1 MKKALLTLISTIALV
16 NTLFSQYCPFLGPDQ
31 FLPCGVT
38 STTLTADLSQCG
50 PGGAN
55 PNQTTNYGVTQIPY
69 VSQTNTG
76 TLVNLSDDSQAGP
89 FNIGFTFCYFGQTYT
104 QFYIGSNGWI
114 SFSAG
119 QSTTFTSTPIPNVAV
134 TTPKNCIMGPWQDWN
149 PGIGGQIRY
158 QVQGTAPCR
167 KLVVSWV
174 NVPMFSCTNLL
185 GTFHIVIYESTNVIE
200 NHIQNK
206 PNCLQW
212 AGGTAVQGIHNL
224 PGTTAI
230 SVPGRNSSQWTA
242 QNDARRWT
250 PSGPV
255 VTPTLTWFQVG
266 NPNPIGT
273 GPTITV
279 TPPPAGANYT
289 CQFVYPI
296 CNTGWSNCNLAG
308 GGLGPDTVFV
318 QPGPPQ
324 LPNPTVVF
332 QDPLCNGDCNG
343 TIDVTPNGG
352 TGVITI
358 SWTTPNN
365 GFNLTSLCAGNYNYN
380 LIDAAGCTYNGSVTL
395 NNPPVVIVSTIT
407 GSDTVCISS
416 NNELYSVV
424 NQPGYTYIWQTIG
437 NITSGQNTNT
447 ITVDWSSQPSGF
459 IPGSVQV
466 TAYNQNNCPSLPSVF
481 DLTVFSVS
489 PLITQIGPFC
499 TYDEC
504 ELLTAQPIGGLFT
517 INGNNN
523 TQFCPQSNSSFDTVV
538 YTYVQSGCIFYDTA
552 SFVVNPQ
559 PNILSISP
567 DNSFL
572 ELCEGDSVQID
583 FSIQSTLNG
592 IVSWNINNQQ
602 INSISS
608 ISTTWNSFGTFIID
622 AFVTTPEGCVS
633 PEISTS
639 LTIQE
644 CPNTLIY
651 IPNSF
656 TPDGD
661 EHNNKWLP
669 VFTSGFDPF
678 DVDIF
683 VFNRWGELV
692 WESHNVSFGWDGT
705 YQGTMCPV
713 GVYVYKITYG
723 NVKNDSRSIII
734 GHLTLLK

>member
-1 MKKALLTLISTIALV
+1 
-16 NTLFSQYCPFLGPDQ
+16 
-31 FLPCGVT
+31 
-38 STTLTADLSQCG
+38 
-50 PGGAN
+50 
-55 PNQTTNYGVTQIPY
+55 
-69 VSQTNTG
+69 
-76 TLVNLSDDSQAGP
+76 
-89 FNIGFTFCYFGQTYT
+89 
-104 QFYIGSNGWI
+104 
-114 SFSAG
+114 
-119 QSTTFTSTPIPNVAV
+119 
-134 TTPKNCIMGPWQDWN
+134 
-149 PGIGGQIRY
+149 
-158 QVQGTAPCR
+158 
-167 KLVVSWV
+167 
-174 NVPMFSCTNLL
+174 MFSCTNLL